1 MEHDSLTA
9 VADLTKD
16 IDRLVGP
23 DPSTFADA
31 ESMEALLR
39 QFLRLEA
46 VITEAA
52 AAFDASDEWAADGAK
67 SAAAWLG
74 RRWRM
79 ALGPTPRGGARR
91 PGRTGRSTAPTWT
104 GSAPCAGTR
113 PKSSWKGTSRS

>member
-9 VADLTKD
+9 VTDLTKD

-67 SAAAWLG
+67 SAAAWLAPRG
-74 RRWRM
+74 RLP
-79 ALGPTPRGGARR
+79 LGPTPRGVHRGRGPPRARR
-91 PGRTGRSTAPTWT
+91 PGR
-104 GSAPCAGTR
+104 AG
-113 PKSSWKGTSRS
+113 